1 MENKT
6 AFPYITEFKKEPFR
20 SFVFVERREIG
31 SFYISNYEKVLELY
45 QTYNKSLLNES
56 NLLLENIYWF
66 LLLRK
71 YLKQKEKDYR
81 EEIFK
86 FIKSCEVEII
96 EKDQLGFKPSPN
108 STKKPNVWSSYFA
121 LASLK
126 LLGVLEEYLSSKGQ
140 DENIR
145 KIKNFIYDHKRN
157 NGFLHCLDKEC
168 EENNKSP
175 NAKTLYF
182 VIESL
187 ILLGV
192 DVRLFK
198 EQFRQYIN
206 DRKKDTSIIFK
217 LLSLKFFDLDLDVKD
232 KEIQFLYS
240 FQKEH
245 GGFGFSSGDGE
256 VSTTFWFANVLDTYS
271 WLIDYNPARIYSFIT
286 KNLDNILKESESW
299 SLKVL
304 TEVSQLVILLSIIWH
319 RFIDE
324 IERIVFKRL
333 EERNFIDLNQIKA
346 TFGLSYGI
354 EEIIL
359 YINLNYTINLRILD
373 NAVEFNRYLQNLS
386 QGKKIIIKEI
396 YNQLNKNSVISL
408 SDIFKRY
415 KASYHYEHLKL
426 KEDIFPLIYDL
437 ISNHFFEGEIR
448 TKKAFLFRTK
458 FYLYLDFLYERV
470 VVADNEINTERLYEE
485 KAKLKEFRN
494 DIYNMILKL
503 ENTIPQIREEIESYL
518 LLDEVEIAKERLKF
532 IMRDA
537 LMEADFLNENIETG
551 FSQELIYINLQ
562 ATLGS
567 EISQWNKVYSLLQN
581 RMNELNKYLQGRI
594 QEKEQLKKYIVIID
608 ELDTKVYN
616 IQDYINREL
625 DTFKNF
631 VVEILED
638 GYSKEKFDLII
649 QAFNEISQNV
659 NNYDGI
665 VYKISHQIKV
675 KEKKVVKKHR
685 KIINNWVNF
694 KEKFDSIF
702 ADYTNGFQFFNELNE
717 KIGNVKDNIQAGIL
731 EINENVKDKV
741 IDNQFHEA
749 FKTIKK
755 EANIL
760 LKQKTEEI
768 KDLKSIL
775 KKEIKFKQK
784 LYLFYKY
791 LQEKLDRLEVNIIDL
806 IAEQVQFIKDKVIE
820 ERNRA
825 KIEDFDNFISS
836 TITHFKDK
844 LENYKI
850 YLYQKRIKKIVDVV
864 NGFDK
869 ILIEFNESNKKF
881 SKMLIDL
888 KEIVDKFEENSI
900 KTIQWNKFKDFLSE
914 EITKLKEEYVDNI
927 ISNEIIF
934 MSKEENTDKI
944 DIKKLAGKL
953 NLKCKAVIP
962 RIKNLIEISKLQ
974 GDLFEDKKELIVHT
988 EEYYKSRELKNYVEN
1003 RILKQTQES
1012 IGKFLAL
1019 YDSCINNKTLGVNFL
1034 EIQNRIDDLS
1044 KLEETVNKRYDLK
1057 INELNVD
1064 EARIEN
1070 MELKKGV
1077 NSIISN
1083 NRLAIENIKQNLILF
1098 NELLNFISSK
1108 FSTIQIEISN
1118 EFDKLLVDIEKIE
1131 VYGKISELLESG
1143 KKKVESKFKQV
1154 DEKIE
1159 EKLNLII
1166 NNTYE
1171 SRKFE
1176 TEAREFYVRKKN
1188 ETLKKYEEKVYLINE
1203 QINSFRFEI
1212 CRGKLLTNINKNK
1225 IHLSQLLGTLQA
1237 RVEDLIETEQFK
1249 RAYLKV
1255 NKRQKNIEQE
1265 IKDVNKRNK
1274 EQIKE
1279 FNKQSNN
1286 FETKNKHIIEDF
1298 DRFIKEFSDI
1308 LREKVKSLEELVIKS
1323 YVEMAIKAVA
1333 NEFLTL
1339 SFLQN
1344 ELKIKKQQI
1353 QKHLISLISAGKLNG
1368 KYDPQIGL
1376 YYENPDVLAKLD
1388 EKELEVIKKMNF
1400 RVYMFIRRLKN
1411 FTNQYGSII
1420 AFFASISTISYYIFR
1435 LSGENPI
1442 TIIITVLLTLIV
1454 FFFFFFKKRM
1464 EDKI

>member
-6 AFPYITEFKKEPFR
+6 AYPYITEFKKKPFS
-20 SFVFVERREIG
+20 SFVFTKRREIG
-31 SFYISNYEKVLELY
+31 SFYLSDYEKVLELY

-56 NLLLENIYWF
+56 NLLLENMYWF

-71 YLKQKEKDYR
+71 YLKQKKNDYG
-81 EEIFK
+81 EEFLE

-96 EKDQLGFKPSPN
+96 EKDQLGFKASPI
-108 STKKPNVWSSYFA
+108 STKKPDVWSSYFA

-126 LLGVLEEYLSSKGQ
+126 LLGVLEQYLSSKGQ
-140 DENIR
+140 NENIR
-145 KIKNFIYDHKRN
+145 KIKNFFYDHKRN
-157 NGFLHCLDKEC
+157 TGFLHCLDKEC
-168 EENNKSP
+168 SENNKTS

-187 ILLGV
+187 LLLGV

-198 EQFRQYIN
+198 EQFRQYLN
-206 DRKKDTSIIFK
+206 DRKKDISIIFK
-217 LLSLKFFDLDLDVKD
+217 FLSLKFFDLDSDVKD

-240 FQKEH
+240 FQKDH
-245 GGFGFSSGDGE
+245 GGFGLDSEDGE
-256 VSTTFWFANVLDTYS
+256 FSTTFWLVNVLDIYS
-271 WLIDYNPARIYSFIT
+271 WLIDYNPSRIYSFIT
-286 KNLDNILKESESW
+286 NNLDNVLKERERW
-299 SLKVL
+299 SLNTL
-304 TEVSQLVILLSIIWH
+304 TEVSQSVILLSLIWH
-319 RFIDE
+319 RFIED

-333 EERNFIDLNQIKA
+333 EEYKFIDLNQIKT

-359 YINLNYTINLRILD
+359 YLNLNYAIHLSILD

-386 QGKKIIIKEI
+386 QGKKIIIEEI
-396 YNQLNKNSVISL
+396 YNQLSKNSIISL

-415 KASYHYEHLKL
+415 KTTYNYEPLKL

-437 ISNHFFEGEIR
+437 ISNHYFEGEIR

-458 FYLYLDFLYERV
+458 FYLCLDFLFEKIIV
-470 VVADNEINTERLYEE
+470 SDNEINTERLYEE
-485 KAKLKEFRN
+485 KAKLKEFKN
-494 DIYNMILKL
+494 DIYNMTLKL
-503 ENTIPQIREEIESYL
+503 ENTIPQIKEEIESYL
-518 LLDEVEIAKERLKF
+518 LLDEVEFAKERLKF

-537 LMEADFLNENIETG
+537 LMEADFLNENIETS
-551 FSQELIYINLQ
+551 FSQELIYVNLQ
-562 ATLGS
+562 ATLGA
-567 EISQWNKVYSLLQN
+567 EISQWNKSYSLLQN
-581 RMNELNKYLQGRI
+581 RLSELNNYLQGRI
-594 QEKEQLKKYIVIID
+594 QEQEQLKKYIVILD
-608 ELDTKVYN
+608 ELDAKVYN
-616 IQDYINREL
+616 IKDYINREL
-625 DTFKNF
+625 DSFKNY
-631 VVEILED
+631 VIEILED

-649 QAFNEISQNV
+649 QEFNKISQYV
-659 NNYDGI
+659 NKYDGI
-665 VYKISHQIKV
+665 VYKISHQITV
-675 KEKKVVKKHR
+675 KEKRVAKKHR
-685 KIINNWVNF
+685 KIINNWINF
-694 KEKFDSIF
+694 KENFDSIF
-702 ADYTNGFQFFNELNE
+702 ADYTNGFQFFNELND
-717 KIGNVKDNIQAGIL
+717 KIENVKDNIQNGIL
-731 EINENVKDKV
+731 EIKENVKNKV
-741 IDNQFHEA
+741 VNNQFLDA

-760 LKQKTEEI
+760 LKLKTEEI
-768 KDLKSIL
+768 KDIKSIV

-784 LYLFYKY
+784 LYLLYKY
-791 LQEKLDRLEVNIIDL
+791 LQEKLERLEVNIIDL
-806 IAEQVQFIKDKVIE
+806 IAEQVQIIKEKVIE
-820 ERNRA
+820 ESNRA

-836 TITHFKDK
+836 TITRFKDK
-844 LENYKI
+844 LENYKK
-850 YLYQKRIKKIVDVV
+850 YLDQNRIKKIVDVV

-869 ILIEFNESNKKF
+869 ILIEFNKQNNEF
-881 SKMLIDL
+881 SEKLNNL
-888 KEIVDKFEENSI
+888 KEIVEENSI
-900 KTIQWNKFKDFLSE
+900 TPIQWNKFKAFLSE
-914 EITKLKEEYVDNI
+914 EITKLKGKYVDNI
-927 ISNEIIF
+927 ISNEIIL
-934 MSKEENTDKI
+934 MSNEKNTDKI
-944 DIKKLAGKL
+944 DIKKLASKL
-953 NLKCKAVIP
+953 DLKCKAVIP
-962 RIKNLIEISKLQ
+962 RIKNLIEISKLH

-988 EEYYKSRELKNYVEN
+988 EEYYKGRELKNYVEN

-1019 YDSCINNKTLGVNFL
+1019 YDSCIKNKTLGVNLL
-1034 EIQNRIDDLS
+1034 EIQNRIEDLS
-1044 KLEETVNKRYDLK
+1044 KLEEKVNQQYDVK
-1057 INELNVD
+1057 IKELSID
-1064 EARIEN
+1064 EGRIEN

-1077 NSIISN
+1077 KSIISN
-1083 NRLAIENIKQNLILF
+1083 DRLAIENIKQNLILF

-1108 FSTIQIEISN
+1108 YNTLQIELN
-1118 EFDKLLVDIEKIE
+1118 NQFNKLSEDIEKIE
-1131 VYGKISELLESG
+1131 DYEKMGELLESR

-1159 EKLNLII
+1159 EKLNLVI

-1176 TEAREFYVRKKN
+1176 TEAREFYFKIKN
-1188 ETLKKYEEKVYLINE
+1188 KTLKRYEEKVLLIKE
-1203 QINSFRFEI
+1203 QMNTFRFETY
-1212 CRGKLLTNINKNK
+1212 RGKLLTNINKKK
-1225 IHLSQLLGTLQA
+1225 IHLSQLLGGLQA
-1237 RVEDLIETEQFK
+1237 RVEEYIETEQFK

-1274 EQIKE
+1274 ELIKE

-1286 FETKNKHIIEDF
+1286 FETKNKHIIDDF
-1298 DRFIKEFSDI
+1298 ERFIKEVSDI
-1308 LREKVKSLEELVIKS
+1308 LREKVNFLEELVVKS

-1333 NEFLTL
+1333 NEFLTI

-1353 QKHLISLISAGKLNG
+1353 QKHLISLISAGKLDG
-1368 KYDPQIGL
+1368 KYNPQIGL

-1442 TIIITVLLTLIV
+1442 IILIPVLLTLIV
-1454 FFFFFFKKRM
+1454 FFFFFFKKRKD
-1464 EDKI
+1464 DKI

>member
-6 AFPYITEFKKEPFR
+6 AYPYITEFKREPFK
-20 SFVFVERREIG
+20 SFVFVKRREIG
-31 SFYISNYEKVLELY
+31 SFYLSNYENVLELY

-56 NLLLENIYWF
+56 NLLLENMYWF

-71 YLKQKEKDYR
+71 YLKQKKNDYR
-81 EEIFK
+81 EEFLE

-96 EKDQLGFKPSPN
+96 EKDQLGFKTSPN
-108 STKKPNVWSSYFA
+108 STKKPDVWSSYFA

-126 LLGVLEEYLSSKGQ
+126 LLGVLKEYLSSKGQ
-140 DENIR
+140 NENIR
-145 KIKNFIYDHKRN
+145 KIKNFIYDHKKN

-168 EENNKSP
+168 EEDNKTP

-187 ILLGV
+187 LLLGV

-198 EQFRQYIN
+198 EQFRHYMN
-206 DRKKDTSIIFK
+206 DRKKDISIIFK
-217 LLSLKFFDLDLDVKD
+217 FLSLKFFDLDSDVKD

-240 FQKEH
+240 FQKDH
-245 GGFGFSSGDGE
+245 GGFSLNSEDRE
-256 VSTTFWFANVLDTYS
+256 VSTTFWLVNVLDIYS

-286 KNLDNILKESESW
+286 KNLDNLLKERETW
-299 SLKVL
+299 SLRIL
-304 TEVSQLVILLSIIWH
+304 TEVSQLVILLSLIWH
-319 RFIDE
+319 RFIEE
-324 IERIVFKRL
+324 IERVVFKRL
-333 EERNFIDLNQIKA
+333 EEHNFIDLNQIKT
-346 TFGLSYGI
+346 TFGLNYGI

-359 YINLNYTINLRILD
+359 YINLNYTLNLSILD

-386 QGKKIIIKEI
+386 QGKKIIIEEI
-396 YNQLNKNSVISL
+396 YNQLSKNSILSL

-415 KASYHYEHLKL
+415 KASYHYEPLKL
-426 KEDIFPLIYDL
+426 KEDIFPIIQDL
-437 ISNHFFEGEIR
+437 ISNHFFSAIIR

-458 FYLYLDFLYERV
+458 FYLCLDFIFEKV
-470 VVADNEINTERLYEE
+470 IVSDNEINTERLYEE
-485 KAKLKEFRN
+485 KAKLKEFKN
-494 DIYNMILKL
+494 DIYNMTLKL

-518 LLDEVEIAKERLKF
+518 LLDEVEFAKERLKF
-532 IMRDA
+532 ILRNA
-537 LMEADFLNENIETG
+537 LMEADFLNENIENS
-551 FSQELIYINLQ
+551 FNQELIYINFQ

-567 EISQWNKVYSLLQN
+567 EISQWNKSYSLLQN
-581 RMNELNKYLQGRI
+581 RLNELNKYLQGRI
-594 QEKEQLKKYIVIID
+594 QEKEQLKKYIVILD
-608 ELDTKVYN
+608 ELDSKVYN

-625 DTFKNF
+625 DSFKNF

-649 QAFNEISQNV
+649 QAFNKISQYV
-659 NNYDGI
+659 NKYDGI
-665 VYKISHQIKV
+665 VYNISHQITE
-675 KEKKVVKKHR
+675 KEKKVAKKHR

-694 KEKFDSIF
+694 KENFDSIF

-717 KIGNVKDNIQAGIL
+717 KIGNVKDNIQTGIL
-731 EINENVKDKV
+731 EIKENVKNRV
-741 IDNQFHEA
+741 INNQFHEA

-768 KDLKSIL
+768 KDLKSVV

-784 LYLFYKY
+784 LYLLYKY

-806 IAEQVQFIKDKVIE
+806 VAEQVQFIKEKVIE

-836 TITHFKDK
+836 IITHFKDK

-850 YLYQKRIKKIVDVV
+850 YLDQNRIKKIVDGVS
-864 NGFDK
+864 GFDK
-869 ILIEFNESNKKF
+869 ILIEFNEYNKKF
-881 SKMLIDL
+881 SKKLIDL
-888 KEIVDKFEENSI
+888 KEIVEENSI

-914 EITKLKEEYVDNI
+914 EITKLKEDYVDNI
-927 ISNEIIF
+927 ISNEIII
-934 MSKEENTDKI
+934 MSKEENSDKI
-944 DIKKLAGKL
+944 DIKKLASKL
-953 NLKCKAVIP
+953 DLKCKVVIP

-988 EEYYKSRELKNYVEN
+988 EEYYKGRELKNYVEN

-1019 YDSCINNKTLGVNFL
+1019 YDSCIKNKTLSVNLL

-1044 KLEETVNKRYDLK
+1044 KLEETVNKRYDVK
-1057 INELNVD
+1057 IKELNVD

-1098 NELLNFISSK
+1098 NELLNFINSK
-1108 FSTIQIEISN
+1108 YNTLQIELN
-1118 EFDKLLVDIEKIE
+1118 NQFDKLSEDIEKIE
-1131 VYGKISELLESG
+1131 VYEKMREVLESR

-1159 EKLNLII
+1159 NRLKSII
-1166 NNTYE
+1166 SLSYE

-1176 TEAREFYVRKKN
+1176 TEAREFYIKIKN
-1188 ETLKKYEEKVYLINE
+1188 KTLKRYEEKVYLINE
-1203 QINSFRFEI
+1203 QINTLRFET

-1237 RVEDLIETEQFK
+1237 RVEDYIETEQFK
-1249 RAYLKV
+1249 RATLKV

-1274 EQIKE
+1274 ELIKE

-1286 FETKNKHIIEDF
+1286 FETKNKHIIDEF
-1298 DRFIKEFSDI
+1298 DGFIKEFNDI

-1368 KYDPQIGL
+1368 KFDPQIGL
-1376 YYENPDVLAKLD
+1376 YYENSEVLNMLD

-1420 AFFASISTISYYIFR
+1420 AFFASILTISYYIFR

-1442 TIIITVLLTLIV
+1442 TILIPVLLTLIV
-1454 FFFFFFKKRM
+1454 FFFFFFKKRK

>member
-1 MENKT
+1 VENKT
-6 AFPYITEFKKEPFR
+6 AYPYITEFKKEPFR
-20 SFVFVERREIG
+20 SFVFVKRREIG
-31 SFYISNYEKVLELY
+31 SFYLSNYEKVLELY

-56 NLLLENIYWF
+56 NLLLENIYWI

-71 YLKQKEKDYR
+71 YLKQKENDYR
-81 EEIFK
+81 EEYLE

-96 EKDQLGFKPSPN
+96 EKDQLGFKASPN
-108 STKKPNVWSSYFA
+108 STKKPDVWSSYFA

-140 DENIR
+140 NENIR
-145 KIKNFIYDHKRN
+145 KIKNFIYNHKRN

-168 EENNKSP
+168 AEDNKMP
-175 NAKTLYF
+175 NAKILYF

-187 ILLGV
+187 LLLGV

-206 DRKKDTSIIFK
+206 DRKKDNSIIFK
-217 LLSLKFFDLDLDVKD
+217 FLCLKFFDLDSDVKD

-240 FQKEH
+240 FQKDH
-245 GGFGFSSGDGE
+245 GGFGFDSEDGE
-256 VSTTFWFANVLDTYS
+256 VSTTFWLVNVLDIYS

-286 KNLDNILKESESW
+286 NNLDSLLKEREEW
-299 SLKVL
+299 SLRTL
-304 TEVSQLVILLSIIWH
+304 TEVSQLVILLSLIWH
-319 RFIDE
+319 RFIEE
-324 IERIVFKRL
+324 IERVVFKRL
-333 EERNFIDLNQIKA
+333 EEHNFIDLNQIKT

-359 YINLNYTINLRILD
+359 YINLNYTINLSILD

-386 QGKKIIIKEI
+386 QGKKIIIEEI
-396 YNQLNKNSVISL
+396 YNQLSKNSIISL

-415 KASYHYEHLKL
+415 KASYHYEPLKL

-448 TKKAFLFRTK
+448 TKKTFLFRTK
-458 FYLYLDFLYERV
+458 FYLCLDFLFEKV
-470 VVADNEINTERLYEE
+470 IVSDNEINTERLYEE
-485 KAKLKEFRN
+485 KAKLKEFKN
-494 DIYNMILKL
+494 DIYNMTLKL

-518 LLDEVEIAKERLKF
+518 LIDEVEFAKERLKF

-551 FSQELIYINLQ
+551 FNQELIYINLQ

-567 EISQWNKVYSLLQN
+567 EISQWNKSYSLLQN
-581 RMNELNKYLQGRI
+581 RMKELNKYLQGRI
-594 QEKEQLKKYIVIID
+594 QEKEQLKKYIVILD

-638 GYSKEKFDLII
+638 GYSKEKFDLIV
-649 QAFNEISQNV
+649 QAFDKISQYINK
-659 NNYDGI
+659 YDET
-665 VYKISHQIKV
+665 VYKISHQITA

-717 KIGNVKDNIQAGIL
+717 KIGNVKDNIQTGIL
-731 EINENVKDKV
+731 EIKENVKNKV
-741 IDNQFHEA
+741 INNQFHDA

-755 EANIL
+755 EADIL

-768 KDLKSIL
+768 KDLKSIV

-784 LYLFYKY
+784 LYLLYKY
-791 LQEKLDRLEVNIIDL
+791 LQEKLDRLEENIIDL
-806 IAEQVQFIKDKVIE
+806 VAEHVQFIKEKVIE

-825 KIEDFDNFISS
+825 QIEDFDNFISN
-836 TITHFKDK
+836 TITYFRDK

-850 YLYQKRIKKIVDVV
+850 YHNQNRIKKIVDVV
-864 NGFDK
+864 HGFDK
-869 ILIEFNESNKKF
+869 ILIEFNEHNKKF
-881 SKMLIDL
+881 SKKLIAL
-888 KEIVDKFEENSI
+888 KEIVDEFEENSI
-900 KTIQWNKFKDFLSE
+900 TTIQWNKFKEFLSK

-927 ISNEIIF
+927 ISNEIIL

-944 DIKKLAGKL
+944 DIKKLASKID
-953 NLKCKAVIP
+953 LKCKAVIP

-988 EEYYKSRELKNYVEN
+988 VEYYKGRELKNYVEN
-1003 RILKQTQES
+1003 RILKQTHES

-1019 YDSCINNKTLGVNFL
+1019 YDSCIKNKTLGVNLL

-1044 KLEETVNKRYDLK
+1044 KLEETVNKRYDVK
-1057 INELNVD
+1057 IKELNVD

-1070 MELKKGV
+1070 LELKKGV

-1108 FSTIQIEISN
+1108 YNTLQIELN
-1118 EFDKLLVDIEKIE
+1118 NQFDKISEDIEKIE
-1131 VYGKISELLESG
+1131 AYEKMREILESR

-1159 EKLNLII
+1159 EKLNLVI
-1166 NNTYE
+1166 NKSYE

-1176 TEAREFYVRKKN
+1176 TEAREFYIKKKN
-1188 ETLKKYEEKVYLINE
+1188 ETLKRYEEKVYLINE
-1203 QINSFRFEI
+1203 QINTFRFET
-1212 CRGKLLTNINKNK
+1212 CRGKLLININKNK

-1237 RVEDLIETEQFK
+1237 RVEDYIETEQFK

-1265 IKDVNKRNK
+1265 IKDVNKKNK

-1286 FETKNKHIIEDF
+1286 FETKNKHIIDDF
-1298 DRFIKEFSDI
+1298 DRFIKEFNDI
-1308 LREKVKSLEELVIKS
+1308 LREKVKSLEELVLKS

-1368 KYDPQIGL
+1368 KYNPQIGL

-1400 RVYMFIRRLKN
+1400 RVYIFIRRLKN

-1420 AFFASISTISYYIFR
+1420 AFFASILTISYYIFR
-1435 LSGENPI
+1435 LTGENLI
-1442 TIIITVLLTLIV
+1442 TILIPVLLTLIV
-1454 FFFFFFKKRM
+1454 FYFFFFKKRK

>member
-1 MENKT
+1 MTNIEHKT
-6 AFPYITEFKKEPFR
+6 AYPYITEFKKEPFR
-20 SFVFVERREIG
+20 SFVFVKRREIG
-31 SFYISNYEKVLELY
+31 SFYLSDYEKVLELY

-71 YLKQKEKDYR
+71 YLKQKKNDYR
-81 EEIFK
+81 EEFLE

-96 EKDQLGFKPSPN
+96 EKDQLGFKASPN
-108 STKKPNVWSSYFA
+108 STKKPDVWSSYFA

-126 LLGVLEEYLSSKGQ
+126 LLGVLKEYLSSKGQ
-140 DENIR
+140 NENIR

-168 EENNKSP
+168 AEDNKTP
-175 NAKTLYF
+175 DAKTLYF

-206 DRKKDTSIIFK
+206 DRKKDISVIFK
-217 LLSLKFFDLDLDVKD
+217 LLCLKFFDLDSDVKD

-240 FQKEH
+240 FQKDH
-245 GGFGFSSGDGE
+245 GGFGFDSEDGE
-256 VSTTFWFANVLDTYS
+256 VSTTFWLVNVLDVYS
-271 WLIDYNPARIYSFIT
+271 WLIDYNPAMIYSFIT
-286 KNLDNILKESESW
+286 KSLDTILKERERW
-299 SLKVL
+299 SLRIL
-304 TEVSQLVILLSIIWH
+304 TEVSQLVILLSLIWH
-319 RFIDE
+319 RFIEE
-324 IERIVFKRL
+324 IERVVFKRL
-333 EERNFIDLNQIKA
+333 EEHNFIDLNQIKT

-359 YINLNYTINLRILD
+359 YINLNYTINLSIID
-373 NAVEFNRYLQNLS
+373 NAVEFNLYLQNLS
-386 QGKKIIIKEI
+386 QGKKIIIEEI
-396 YNQLNKNSVISL
+396 YNQLSKNSIISL

-415 KASYHYEHLKL
+415 KASYHYEPIKL

-458 FYLYLDFLYERV
+458 FYLCLDFFFEKV
-470 VVADNEINTERLYEE
+470 IVSDNEINTERLYEE
-485 KAKLKEFRN
+485 KAKLKDFKN
-494 DIYNMILKL
+494 DIYNMTLKL

-518 LLDEVEIAKERLKF
+518 LLDEVEFAKERLKF
-532 IMRDA
+532 ILRNA

-551 FSQELIYINLQ
+551 FNQELIYINLQ

-567 EISQWNKVYSLLQN
+567 EISQWNKSYSLLRN
-581 RMNELNKYLQGRI
+581 RLNELNKYLQGRI
-594 QEKEQLKKYIVIID
+594 QEKEQLKKYIVILD

-625 DTFKNF
+625 DSFKSF

-649 QAFNEISQNV
+649 QEFTKISQYV
-659 NNYDGI
+659 NKYDGI
-665 VYKISHQIKV
+665 VYKISHQITE
-675 KEKKVVKKHR
+675 KEKKVAKKHR

-694 KEKFDSIF
+694 KENFDSIF

-731 EINENVKDKV
+731 EIKENVKSKV
-741 IDNQFHEA
+741 INNEFHDA

-768 KDLKSIL
+768 KDLKSIV

-784 LYLFYKY
+784 LYLLYKY

-806 IAEQVQFIKDKVIE
+806 VAEHIQFIKEKVIE

-825 KIEDFDNFISS
+825 KIEDFDNFLSS

-850 YLYQKRIKKIVDVV
+850 YLDQNRIKKIVNIVI
-864 NGFDK
+864 GFDK
-869 ILIEFNESNKKF
+869 ILIEFNEYNKKF
-881 SKMLIDL
+881 SKKLIDL
-888 KEIVDKFEENSI
+888 KEIVEENSI
-900 KTIQWNKFKDFLSE
+900 TTIQWNKFKDFLNE

-934 MSKEENTDKI
+934 MSKEKNTDKI
-944 DIKKLAGKL
+944 DIKKLASKL
-953 NLKCKAVIP
+953 DLKCKAVIP

-988 EEYYKSRELKNYVEN
+988 KEYYKSRELKNYVEN
-1003 RILKQTQES
+1003 RILKQTHES

-1019 YDSCINNKTLGVNFL
+1019 YDSCIKNKTLGVNLL

-1044 KLEETVNKRYDLK
+1044 KLEETVNKRYDMK
-1057 INELNVD
+1057 IKELNVD
-1064 EARIEN
+1064 EARIET
-1070 MELKKGV
+1070 MELKKSV

-1108 FSTIQIEISN
+1108 YNALQIEVN
-1118 EFDKLLVDIEKIE
+1118 NLFDKLSEDIERIE
-1131 VYGKISELLESG
+1131 VYGKMREILESR
-1143 KKKVESKFKQV
+1143 KKKVEIKFKLV

-1159 EKLNLII
+1159 EKLNLVI

-1176 TEAREFYVRKKN
+1176 TEAREFYIKKKN
-1188 ETLKKYEEKVYLINE
+1188 ETLKRYEEKVYLINE
-1203 QINSFRFEI
+1203 QINTLRFET
-1212 CRGKLLTNINKNK
+1212 CRDKLLININKNK
-1225 IHLSQLLGTLQA
+1225 VHLSQLLGTLQA
-1237 RVEDLIETEQFK
+1237 RVEDYIETEQFK
-1249 RAYLKV
+1249 RAALKV

-1265 IKDVNKRNK
+1265 LKDVNKRNK
-1274 EQIKE
+1274 ELIKE
-1279 FNKQSNN
+1279 FNRQSNN
-1286 FETKNKHIIEDF
+1286 FETKNKHIIDEF
-1298 DRFIKEFSDI
+1298 ERFIKEFSDI

-1323 YVEMAIKAVA
+1323 YVKMAIKAVA

-1368 KYDPQIGL
+1368 KFDPQIGL

-1388 EKELEVIKKMNF
+1388 DKELEVIKKMNF

-1420 AFFASISTISYYIFR
+1420 AFFASILTISYYIFR

-1442 TIIITVLLTLIV
+1442 TILIPVLLTLIV
-1454 FFFFFFKKRM
+1454 FFFFFFKKRK

>member
-6 AFPYITEFKKEPFR
+6 AYPYITKFKKEPFR
-20 SFVFVERREIG
+20 SFVFVKRSEIG
-31 SFYISNYEKVLELY
+31 SFYLSDYEKVLELY
-45 QTYNKSLLNES
+45 QTYNKSLLNEP
-56 NLLLENIYWF
+56 NLHLENIYWF

-71 YLKQKEKDYR
+71 YLKQKENDYR
-81 EEIFK
+81 EDYLE

-96 EKDQLGFKPSPN
+96 EKDQLGFKTSPN
-108 STKKPNVWSSYFA
+108 STKKPDVWSSYFA

-126 LLGVLEEYLSSKGQ
+126 LLGVLKEYLSSKGQ
-140 DENIR
+140 NENIR

-168 EENNKSP
+168 AEDNKTP

-187 ILLGV
+187 LFLGV

-198 EQFRQYIN
+198 EQFSQYIN
-206 DRKKDTSIIFK
+206 DRKKDNSIIFK
-217 LLSLKFFDLDLDVKD
+217 FLCLKFFDLDSDVKD

-240 FQKEH
+240 FQKDH
-245 GGFGFSSGDGE
+245 GGFGFDSEDGE
-256 VSTTFWFANVLDTYS
+256 VSTTFWLVNVLDIYS

-286 KNLDNILKESESW
+286 KSLDNLLKERERW
-299 SLKVL
+299 SLRIL
-304 TEVSQLVILLSIIWH
+304 TEVSQLVILLSLIWH
-319 RFIDE
+319 RFIEE
-324 IERIVFKRL
+324 IERVVFKGL
-333 EERNFIDLNQIKA
+333 EAHNFIDLNQIKT

-359 YINLNYTINLRILD
+359 YINLNYTINLSILD

-386 QGKKIIIKEI
+386 QGKKIIIEEI
-396 YNQLNKNSVISL
+396 YNQLSKNSIISL

-415 KASYHYEHLKL
+415 KASYHYEPLKL

-458 FYLYLDFLYERV
+458 FYLCLDFLFEKV
-470 VVADNEINTERLYEE
+470 IVSDNEINTERLYEE
-485 KAKLKEFRN
+485 KAKLKEFKN
-494 DIYNMILKL
+494 DIYNMTLKL

-518 LLDEVEIAKERLKF
+518 LLDEVEFAKERLRF
-532 IMRDA
+532 ILRNA
-537 LMEADFLNENIETG
+537 LMEADFLNENIETS
-551 FSQELIYINLQ
+551 FNQELIYINLQ

-567 EISQWNKVYSLLQN
+567 EISQWNKSYSLLQN
-581 RMNELNKYLQGRI
+581 RLNELNKYLQGRI
-594 QEKEQLKKYIVIID
+594 QEKEELKKYSVILD
-608 ELDTKVYN
+608 ELDNKVYN
-616 IQDYINREL
+616 IQDYIDREL
-625 DTFKNF
+625 DSFKNF

-649 QAFNEISQNV
+649 QAFNKISQYV
-659 NNYDGI
+659 NKYDGI
-665 VYKISHQIKV
+665 VYKISHQITG
-675 KEKKVVKKHR
+675 KEKKVAKKHR

-694 KEKFDSIF
+694 KENFDSIF

-717 KIGNVKDNIQAGIL
+717 KIGNFKDNIQTGIL
-731 EINENVKDKV
+731 EIKENAKNKV
-741 IDNQFHEA
+741 INNQFHDA

-755 EANIL
+755 EADIL
-760 LKQKTEEI
+760 IKQKAEEI
-768 KDLKSIL
+768 KDLKSIV

-784 LYLFYKY
+784 LYLLYKY
-791 LQEKLDRLEVNIIDL
+791 LQEKLDRLEENIIDL
-806 IAEQVQFIKDKVIE
+806 VAEQVQFIKEKVIE

-850 YLYQKRIKKIVDVV
+850 YLDQNRIKKIVDVV

-869 ILIEFNESNKKF
+869 ILIEFNEQNKKF
-881 SKMLIDL
+881 SKKLIDL

-900 KTIQWNKFKDFLSE
+900 TTIQWNKFNEFLNK

-927 ISNEIIF
+927 ISNEIIL

-953 NLKCKAVIP
+953 DLKCKAVIP

-988 EEYYKSRELKNYVEN
+988 EEYYRSRELKNYVEN

-1019 YDSCINNKTLGVNFL
+1019 YDSCIKNKTLGVNLL

-1044 KLEETVNKRYDLK
+1044 KLEETVNKLYDVK
-1057 INELNVD
+1057 IKELNVD

-1083 NRLAIENIKQNLILF
+1083 NRLAIENIKQNLIVF
-1098 NELLNFISSK
+1098 NELLNFISSEYNAL
-1108 FSTIQIEISN
+1108 QIEIN
-1118 EFDKLLVDIEKIE
+1118 NQFDKISENIEEIE
-1131 VYGKISELLESG
+1131 VYEKMRENLVSR
-1143 KKKVESKFKQV
+1143 KKKVESKLKQV

-1159 EKLNLII
+1159 EKLNLVI
-1166 NNTYE
+1166 NKSYE

-1188 ETLKKYEEKVYLINE
+1188 ETLKRYEEKVHLINQ
-1203 QINSFRFEI
+1203 QINTFRFET

-1237 RVEDLIETEQFK
+1237 RVEDYLETEQFK

-1286 FETKNKHIIEDF
+1286 FETKNKHIIDDF
-1298 DRFIKEFSDI
+1298 DRFIKEFNDI
-1308 LREKVKSLEELVIKS
+1308 LREKVKSLEELVLKS
-1323 YVEMAIKAVA
+1323 YIEMAIKAVA

-1368 KYDPQIGL
+1368 KYNPQIGL

-1420 AFFASISTISYYIFR
+1420 AFFASILTISYYIFR
-1435 LSGENPI
+1435 LTGENPI
-1442 TIIITVLLTLIV
+1442 TILIPVLLTLVV
-1454 FFFFFFKKRM
+1454 FFFLFFKKKK